1 MERNTGIG
9 EFRLA
14 GAPGFTLIEL
24 LIVVSII
31 GILAT
36 LAAPSYQTSVVKA
49 REAALRQDLFTLRDV
64 LDQHRADQGKY
75 PASLGALV
83 SAGYLRAIPTAV
95 AQIRANLVVPMPLAH
110 LEFGVEF
117 MFSIKCADRLLRIQ
131 HFETLNRLNVAGSD
145 FAFLVHGE
153 RQFLGL
159 VVLTVQ
165 FEFHFL
171 EIQDDVGHVLNHSGQ
186 RGELVLRT
194 SNFYRGDRCAFK

>member
-1 MERNTGIG
+1 MERNTEIG

-49 REAALRQDLFTLRDV
+49 KEAALRQDLFTLRDV

-83 SAGYLRAIPTAV
+83 SAGYLRAIPKDPFTGSTSSWQEMTDATEGGTFDV
-95 AQIRANLVVPMPLAH
+95 
-110 LEFGVEF
+110 
-117 MFSIKCADRLLRIQ
+117 FS
-131 HFETLNRLNVAGSD
+131 GS
-145 FAFLVHGE
+145 
-153 RQFLGL
+153 
-159 VVLTVQ
+159 
-165 FEFHFL
+165 
-171 EIQDDVGHVLNHSGQ
+171 
-186 RGELVLRT
+186 ELVGTNGTPYNRW
-194 SNFYRGDRCAFK
+194 